1 MHFIC
6 AIAFGAH
13 WDKWPLFEPQTK
25 QTRNRVFKIL
35 CHTVGNKLMKHITP
49 RGMVQPVGESLGI
62 FMHDRAIN
70 GCWDIPNLYG

>member
-1 MHFIC
+1 MLGIDF
-6 AIAFGAH
+6 F
-13 WDKWPLFEPQTK
+13 
-25 QTRNRVFKIL
+25 FKVL

-49 RGMVQPVGESLGI
+49 RGMVQAVGEGLGV